1 MDLFNAGLFS
11 VLDIAEACATVPPG
25 IKNVVALIISVIQ
38 IVVPILL
45 ISTLPFN
52 FGKRCSTKSATWR
65 ASS

>member
-1 MDLFNAGLFS
+1 MNLVNTLEYCAGTLGG
-11 VLDIAEACATVPPG
+11 G
-25 IKNVVALIISVIQ
+25 IPEGIGNVVHLIVLAIQ
-38 IVVPILL
+38 VVVPILL